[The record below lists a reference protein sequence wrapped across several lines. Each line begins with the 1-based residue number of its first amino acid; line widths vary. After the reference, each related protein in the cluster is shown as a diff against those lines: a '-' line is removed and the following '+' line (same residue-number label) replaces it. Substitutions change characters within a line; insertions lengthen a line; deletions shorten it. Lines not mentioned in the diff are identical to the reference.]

1 MGGKKCP
8 VWLGKAWR
16 SSQYRLAMTSGGT
29 CQPVVR
35 ICASCPTHSRPT
47 TPFTVF
53 TNPLPPLRLDGH
65 FYTFLFPIFPFTIIP
80 TIEHVS

>member
-1 MGGKKCP
+1 MPRVAGEGVAQFP
-8 VWLGKAWR
+8 TPPGNDVWRHMPTR
-16 SSQYRLAMTSGGT
+16 SENLCVLS
-29 CQPVVR
+29 
-35 ICASCPTHSRPT
+35 THSRPT